1 MKLYSR
7 VLAILEGMLLSAP
20 MVATGQVGSSPVD
33 PQVSVGQKYF
43 EQYCSAC
50 HGRDGRG
57 RGPVARAL
65 RTPPADLTRI
75 AQRRGGQFRDAEV
88 AAFIDGRLTV
98 PAHGSR
104 DMPVWGARFS
114 EQFGSDTIG
123 QEIVQGH
130 LLILVDY
137 LKSIQDYR
145 PKKRR

>member
-7 VLAILEGMLLSAP
+7 VFVVLGGMLLSAP
-20 MVATGQVGSSPVD
+20 LVATGQAGDSLSGT
-33 PQVSVGQKYF
+33 QMSVGQKYF
-43 EQYCSAC
+43 GQYCSAC

-57 RGPVARAL
+57 HGPVARAL

-75 AQRRGGQFRDAEV
+75 AQRRGGQFPDAEV
-88 AAFIDGRLTV
+88 AAFIDGRRTV

-104 DMPVWGARFS
+104 DMPVWGERFS

-137 LKSIQDYR
+137 LKSIQESG